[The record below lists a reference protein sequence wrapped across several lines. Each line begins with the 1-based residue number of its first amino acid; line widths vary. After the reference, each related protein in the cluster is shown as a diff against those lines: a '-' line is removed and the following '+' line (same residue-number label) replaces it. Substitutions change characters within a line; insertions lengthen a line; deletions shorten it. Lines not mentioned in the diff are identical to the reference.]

1 MISVEEA
8 TTIILANAA
17 VLKKKSVP
25 LEEALGQTLAEV
37 IKADRDFPPFDRATM
52 DGIAI
57 SHKAFLSGTRAFPIE
72 SIQAA
77 GEPVGKL
84 NNTSHCIEIMTGA
97 PVPVGTDCIIPYE
110 QIRMT
115 NRIANLES
123 TFVERGQNIHRQGND
138 ARQGEIL
145 LTIGTLI
152 SPAEVALLASVG
164 KTEVSVYELPKA
176 AIISTGNELVDI
188 DQQPLP
194 HQVRK
199 SNSYAL
205 QSAWASLGGT
215 STLFHLP
222 DDESVI
228 QTELKRILEQFDVL
242 ILSGGVSKG
251 KFDFIPQSLEA
262 LGIQKMFHQV
272 SQKPGKPLWFGRSAT
287 QFVFALPGNPVSTF
301 LCFHRY
307 VKSWLMASCG
317 RNLIPS
323 KAILAEDFTFSAP
336 LTYFLQVRLRNE
348 EGKWMAYPVPG
359 GGSGDFVNLREAD
372 GFLELPKGK
381 KQFQKGESFDLIAFR

>member
-8 TTIILANAA
+8 TAIILANAA
-17 VLKKKSVP
+17 VLKKRSVP
-25 LEEALGQTLAEV
+25 LEEALGQTLAET
-37 IKADRDFPPFDRATM
+37 IQADRDFPPFDRATM
-52 DGIAI
+52 DGVAI
-57 SHKAFLSGTRAFPIE
+57 SYDAFQSGIRTFPIE
-72 SIQAA
+72 SMQAA
-77 GEPVGKL
+77 GKPVGQL
-84 NNTSHCIEIMTGA
+84 NNRTHCIEIMTGA
-97 PVPVGTDCIIPYE
+97 PLPIETDSVIPYE
-110 QIRMT
+110 QL
-115 NRIANLES
+115 RIIDRTAQIEVTS
-123 TFVERGQNIHRQGND
+123 VERGQNIHRQGND
-138 ARQGEIL
+138 ARQGEKL
-145 LTIGTLI
+145 LTPGTLI
-152 SPAEVALLASVG
+152 SPAEAALLASVG
-164 KTEVSVYELPKA
+164 KAEVLVYKLPKA

-205 QSAWASLGGT
+205 QAAWTALGGT

-228 QTELKRILEQFDVL
+228 QTELKRILEQYDVL

-262 LGIQKMFHQV
+262 QGIQKMFHQV

-307 VKSWLMASCG
+307 VKPWLLASCG
-317 RNLIPS
+317 RNLAPA
-323 KAILAEDFTFSAP
+323 KAILAEDYSFNAP
-336 LTYFLQVRLRNE
+336 LTYFLQVRLQNE
-348 EGKWMAYPVPG
+348 DGKWLAYPVPG
-359 GGSGDFVNLREAD
+359 GGSGDFVNLREVG

-381 KQFQKGESFDLIAFR
+381 KQFQKGDSFDIIAFR

>member
-8 TTIILANAA
+8 TAIILAHAA

-25 LEEALGQTLAEV
+25 LEDALGQTLAEA
-37 IKADRDFPPFDRATM
+37 IEADRDFPPFDRATM

-57 SHKAFLSGTRAFPIE
+57 SFEAFQSGTRSFPIE
-72 SIQAA
+72 SVQAA
-77 GEPVGKL
+77 GEPIGRLL
-84 NNTSHCIEIMTGA
+84 NSTHCIEIMTGA
-97 PVPVGTDCIIPYE
+97 PLPVGTDSIIPYE
-110 QIRMT
+110 QLLIT
-115 NRIANLES
+115 NRTAVIEVTS
-123 TFVERGQNIHRQGND
+123 VELGQNIHRQGND
-138 ARQGEIL
+138 AQQGEKL
-145 LTIGTLI
+145 LTPGSIIT
-152 SPAEVALLASVG
+152 PAEVALLASVG
-164 KTEVSVYELPKA
+164 KTDVVIYELPKA

-205 QSAWASLGGT
+205 KAAWTALGGT
-215 STLFHLP
+215 SALFHLA
-222 DDESVI
+222 DDEHVI
-228 QTELKRILEQFDVL
+228 LRELKNILENHDVL

-262 LGIQKMFHQV
+262 LGIQKIFHQV

-287 QFVFALPGNPVSTF
+287 KFVFALPGNPVSTF

-307 VKSWLMASCG
+307 VKPWLMASCG
-317 RNLIPS
+317 RKAAPI
-323 KAILAEDFTFSAP
+323 KAILAEDFSFSAP

-348 EGKWMAYPVPG
+348 EGKWMAYPLPG

-372 GFLELPKGK
+372 GFLELPKG
-381 KQFQKGESFDLIAFR
+381 QKEFKAGSSYPLISFR

>member
-17 VLKKKSVP
+17 VLKKKSVS

-57 SHKAFLSGTRAFPIE
+57 SYDTYQSGTRSFPIE

-84 NNTSHCIEIMTGA
+84 NNTFHCIEIMTGA

-115 NRIANLES
+115 NRIANIES
-123 TFVERGQNIHRQGND
+123 TSVERGQNIHRQGND
-138 ARQGEIL
+138 AQKGEKL
-145 LTIGTLI
+145 LNIGTLI

-164 KTEVSVYELPKA
+164 KTEVLVYQLPKA

-188 DQQPLP
+188 DQQPLA

-205 QSAWASLGGT
+205 QAAWAALGGT
-215 STLFHLP
+215 STL
-222 DDESVI
+222 
-228 QTELKRILEQFDVL
+228 
-242 ILSGGVSKG
+242 
-251 KFDFIPQSLEA
+251 
-262 LGIQKMFHQV
+262 
-272 SQKPGKPLWFGRSAT
+272 
-287 QFVFALPGNPVSTF
+287 
-301 LCFHRY
+301 
-307 VKSWLMASCG
+307 
-317 RNLIPS
+317 
-323 KAILAEDFTFSAP
+323 
-336 LTYFLQVRLRNE
+336 
-348 EGKWMAYPVPG
+348 
-359 GGSGDFVNLREAD
+359 
-372 GFLELPKGK
+372 
-381 KQFQKGESFDLIAFR
+381 

>member
-8 TTIILANAA
+8 TAIILANAA
-17 VLKKKSVP
+17 VLKKRSVL
-25 LEEALGQTLAEV
+25 LEKALGQTLAEV
-37 IKADRDFPPFDRATM
+37 IEADRDFPPFDRATM

-57 SHKAFLSGTRAFPIE
+57 SYEAFLSGTRSFHIE
-72 SIQAA
+72 SVQAA
-77 GEPVGKL
+77 GEPVGQL
-84 NNTSHCIEIMTGA
+84 NNTAHCIEIMTGA

-110 QIRMT
+110 QLRVT
-115 NRIANLES
+115 NRIAEIEVTS
-123 TFVERGQNIHRQGND
+123 VERGQNIHRQGND
-138 ARQGEIL
+138 ARQGEKL

-164 KTEVSVYELPKA
+164 KTEVLVYELPKA

-194 HQVRK
+194 HQARK

-205 QSAWASLGGT
+205 QAAWAALGGT

-228 QTELKRILEQFDVL
+228 QTELKYILEQYDVL

-272 SQKPGKPLWFGRSAT
+272 SQKPGKPLWFGRSST
-287 QFVFALPGNPVSTF
+287 KFVFALPGNPVSTF

-307 VKSWLMASCG
+307 VKPCLLASCG

-323 KAILAEDFTFSAP
+323 KAILAEDFTFNAP

-348 EGKWMAYPVPG
+348 EGKWMAYPLPG

-381 KQFQKGESFDLIAFR
+381 KQFQKGESFDVIAFR

>member
-8 TTIILANAA
+8 TAIILANAA
-17 VLKKKSVP
+17 VLKKKSLP
-25 LEEALGQTLAEV
+25 LAQAMGQILAEA
-37 IKADRDFPPFDRATM
+37 IEADRDFPPYDRATM

-57 SHKAFLSGTRAFPIE
+57 SYDAFLSGRRSFPIE
-72 SIQAA
+72 SVQSA
-77 GEPVGKL
+77 GESVGKL
-84 NNTSHCIEIMTGA
+84 IQTTSCIEIMTGA

-110 QIRMT
+110 QIRIT
-115 NRIANLES
+115 NKIAETEVTS
-123 TFVERGQNIHRQGND
+123 VERGKNIHRKGND
-138 ARQGEIL
+138 ARQSEKL
-145 LTIGTLI
+145 LTEGTLI

-164 KTEVSVYELPKA
+164 KSEVQVYELPSA

-188 DQQPLP
+188 DQKPLP

-205 QSAWASLGGT
+205 QAAWAALGGT

-228 QTELKRILEQFDVL
+228 QTELKRILEQHDVL

-262 LGIQKMFHQV
+262 QGIQKMFHHV
-272 SQKPGKPLWFGRSAT
+272 SQKPGKPLWFGRST
-287 QFVFALPGNPVSTF
+287 TKFVFALPGNPVSTF

-307 VKSWLMASCG
+307 VKPWLLASCG
-317 RNLIPS
+317 RSLSPS
-323 KAILAEDFTFSAP
+323 KAILAEDFAFTAP

-348 EGKWMAYPVPG
+348 DGKWMAYPLPG

-372 GFLELPKGK
+372 GFLELPKGQREFK
-381 KQFQKGESFDLIAFR
+381 AGSSYPLVSFR

>member
-17 VLKKKSVP
+17 VLKKKSVS

-57 SHKAFLSGTRAFPIE
+57 SYDTYQSGTRSFPIE

-84 NNTSHCIEIMTGA
+84 NNTFHCIEIMTGA

-115 NRIANLES
+115 NRIANIES
-123 TFVERGQNIHRQGND
+123 TSVERGQNIHRQGND
-138 ARQGEIL
+138 AQKGEKL
-145 LTIGTLI
+145 LNIGTLI

-164 KTEVSVYELPKA
+164 KTEVLVYQLPKA

-188 DQQPLP
+188 DQQPLA

-205 QSAWASLGGT
+205 QAAWAALGGT

-228 QTELKRILEQFDVL
+228 QTELKHILEQYDVL

-272 SQKPGKPLWFGRSAT
+272 SQKPGKPLWFGRSST

-307 VKSWLMASCG
+307 VKPWLMASCG
-317 RNLIPS
+317 RNLERY
-323 KAILAEDFTFSAP
+323 KAIIAEDFTFNAP

-348 EGKWMAYPVPG
+348 DGKWMAYPLPG

-372 GFLELPKGK
+372 GFLELPKG
-381 KQFQKGESFDLIAFR
+381 QKEFKAGSSYPLIGFR

>member
-8 TTIILANAA
+8 TAIILANAA
-17 VLKKKSVP
+17 VLKKKRVP
-25 LEEALGQTLAEV
+25 LTEAMGQTLAEA
-37 IKADRDFPPFDRATM
+37 IEADRDFPPFDRATM

-57 SHKAFLSGTRAFPIE
+57 PYGAFQSGTRSFPIE
-72 SIQAA
+72 SVQAA

-84 NNTSHCIEIMTGA
+84 NNASNCIEIMTGA
-97 PVPVGTDCIIPYE
+97 PVPIGTDCIIPYE
-110 QIRMT
+110 QIHIT
-115 NRIANLES
+115 NRIADIEVTS
-123 TFVERGQNIHRQGND
+123 VERGQNIHRQGND
-138 ARQGEIL
+138 ARQGEKL
-145 LTIGTLI
+145 LTPGKLI

-164 KTEVSVYELPKA
+164 KTEVLVYELPKA

-194 HQVRK
+194 YQVRK

-205 QSAWASLGGT
+205 QAAWAALGGT

-222 DDESVI
+222 DDESLI
-228 QTELKRILEQFDVL
+228 QTELKRILEQYDVL

-262 LGIQKMFHQV
+262 QGIQKMFHQV
-272 SQKPGKPLWFGRSAT
+272 SQKPGKPLWFGRSAS

-307 VKSWLMASCG
+307 VKRWLMASCG
-317 RNLIPS
+317 RNDTLSI
-323 KAILAEDFTFSAP
+323 AILAEDITFTAP

-381 KQFQKGESFDLIAFR
+381 KQFQRGESFDVVVFR